1 MNFLICVYL
10 RKILEENRYMESKKT
25 YEREIALQDLYWKI
39 ILDWLPIIDILG
51 DFFNTCT
58 C

>member
-1 MNFLICVYL
+1 
-10 RKILEENRYMESKKT
+10 MESKKT